1 MEMLG
6 IRTVEGFIFNVGA
19 ARTRIVAQRW
29 DVGCMNLRPLAKD
42 NGPLN
47 QVFKLANIPGPG
59 IGHELSQSI
68 LAQLHR
74 RQIILSRK
82 LIEKMLR
89 QQANVL

>member
-6 IRTVEGFIFNVGA
+6 NRTVEGFTFNVGA
-19 ARTRIVAQRW
+19 ARIPIVAQRR
-29 DVGCMNLRPLAKD
+29 DVSGMNLRPIAKD
-42 NGPLN
+42 NSPLN
-47 QVFKLANIPGPG
+47 QIFKLANIPGPG